1 MRSGHDVNWKEN
13 DMKITRRDGLKMLG
27 ATALATVPLKALAAG
42 HTTHTVEMLN
52 KEPDGNERQVFNPP
66 VIKIAEGDA
75 VNFVSTDRGH
85 NSASNEDMLPE
96 GAEEWKGDINGDIEV
111 TFTVPGVYGYYC
123 TPHQSA
129 GMVGLVLVGDVTK
142 EQIDAAKEVRQRG
155 KARSRYEDYFAM
167 AEGMIG

>member
-1 MRSGHDVNWKEN
+1 
-13 DMKITRRDGLKMLG
+13 MKITRRDGLKMLG
-27 ATALATVPLKALAAG
+27 ATALASVPFKALADG
-42 HTTHTVEMLN
+42 HTTHMVEMLN
-52 KEPDGNERQVFNPP
+52 KEPDGRERQVFNPP

-85 NSASNEDMLPE
+85 NSASNSDMLPE
-96 GAEEWKGDINGDIEV
+96 GAEEWKGGINEDIEV

-129 GMVGLVLVGDVTK
+129 GMVGLVLVGDVTQ

-155 KARSRYEDYFAM
+155 KARARYEDYFAM
-167 AEGMIG
+167 AEEMIADS